1 MREEG
6 DVGGGHVEIKV
17 CELMIK
23 GNRMSSYL
31 YSLFVFET
39 QRNTSKQI
47 VKSTYKEY
55 KDILI
60 RRLEEVYI

>member
-17 CELMIK
+17 CEMMIK

-39 QRNTSKQI
+39 QRNTSK
-47 VKSTYKEY
+47 
-55 KDILI
+55 
-60 RRLEEVYI
+60 